1 MNAIKIRYNTE
12 IISGAVFAVVG
23 AVLWLLIPSQIQTME
38 KGAVNAQTLPRIAIG
53 GMVLFAVGLLLEG
66 LFAKE
71 KKELV
76 ITAES
81 FRSAAFKK
89 ELRSIVYC
97 LFLAAY
103 CLIIQPLGF
112 VASTVVLVLAV
123 MVYYGA
129 RKWYY
134 YAIPLAMVGIVY
146 YVFKVLLHVSL
157 P

>member
-1 MNAIKIRYNTE
+1 MKIRYNTE
-12 IISGAVFAVVG
+12 NISGAVFAVVG

>member
-1 MNAIKIRYNTE
+1 MKIRYNTE

-146 YVFKVLLHVSL
+146 YVFKVLLNVSL

>member
-1 MNAIKIRYNTE
+1 MKIRYNTE
-12 IISGAVFAVVG
+12 IISGAVFAIVG

-97 LFLAAY
+97 LFLVAY

-112 VASTVVLVLAV
+112 VVSTVLLVLAV

>member
-1 MNAIKIRYNTE
+1 MKIKYNSE
-12 IISGAVFAVVG
+12 IIAGAVFTIFG

-38 KGAVNAQTLPRIAIG
+38 KGAINAQTLPRFAIG
-53 GMVLFAVGLLLEG
+53 GMFLCALGLLLEG

-76 ITAES
+76 ITADS
-81 FRSAAFKK
+81 FHSIAFKK
-89 ELRSIVYC
+89 ELRSMIYC
-97 LFLAAY
+97 LFLVAY

-112 VASTVVLVLAV
+112 VVSTVLLVLAV
-123 MVYYGA
+123 LLYYGA

>member
-1 MNAIKIRYNTE
+1 MKLRYNTE

-38 KGAVNAQTLPRIAIG
+38 KTAVNAQTLPRIAIG